1 MIQIRAS
8 TEWRTAYPG
17 AIIGLLELTGLDNTR
32 ISAELDQH
40 KRETEKRMRRDYAG
54 FNRKDFLNLPVM
66 AVYDT
71 YYKHFGK
78 TFHVQ
83 LQVES
88 IVFKGK
94 NLPGIS
100 PLVDASFSAEIDT
113 FLLTAGHDAETLFE
127 PVGIDIS
134 YPGDTITLSNGEI
147 KPIRPGDMVM
157 RDGYGVCCSIL
168 YGQDK
173 RSLISP
179 STRHV
184 LYVTYA
190 PPGISAEAVE
200 VHLKHIQEH
209 IHLFASR
216 AKMEQFQ
223 LLTA

>member
-1 MIQIRAS
+1 MIQIRAAA
-8 TEWRTAYPG
+8 EWRTAYPG

-32 ISAELDQH
+32 ISAELNEH

-54 FNRKDFLNLPVM
+54 FSRKDFLKLPVM
-66 AVYDT
+66 AAYDT

-88 IVFKGK
+88 IVLKGK
-94 NLPGIS
+94 NLPMIS
-100 PLVDASFSAEIDT
+100 PLVDASFTAEVDT
-113 FLLTAGHDAETLFE
+113 FLLTASHDAESLFE

-173 RSLISP
+173 RSLVSP
-179 STRHV
+179 STRHA

-200 VHLKHIQEH
+200 IHLQHIQEH
-209 IHLFASR
+209 IHLFAPR

-223 LLTA
+223 LLRA